1 MPLDLNENKK
11 KTMDAVFMLTN
22 EWELRFRQE
31 MPYEK
36 KNRANNGLEKHSQH
50 VLFSLLLITVLQ

>member
-1 MPLDLNENKK
+1 
-11 KTMDAVFMLTN
+11 
-22 EWELRFRQE
+22 

-50 VLFSLLLITVLQ
+50 VLFSLLLITVFAVINNQMARD